1 MPKVGSLSDF
11 LSSLDS
17 VSAEKVASWLNPPP
31 ETALVENKLGNRL
44 LYPQVLPLT
53 PEELDFDLAVL
64 REAVSLEKKSFLN
77 TNTHKL
83 TIPQACLE
91 LFPDLKKLIIAL
103 VDATTPLDIT
113 TVIAQSQ
120 NGPQNLGTIIKPHLQ
135 LRLDQSQQAGGVSI
149 TIEDKKYT
157 VENGQ
162 VLLIPIAEPTVSI
175 KYESQQ
181 ALLLGRTL
189 VVTQVIGG
197 PLGLL
202 IDLRN

>member
-1 MPKVGSLSDF
+1 MPKVSSLSDF

-17 VSAEKVASWLNPPP
+17 VSAEKVASWLNPAP
-31 ETALVENKLGNRL
+31 EVALVENKLGNRL

-77 TNTHKL
+77 SNSHKL

-91 LFPDLKKLIIAL
+91 IFPDFKKLIIAFI
-103 VDATTPLDIT
+103 DATTPLDIT
-113 TVIAQSQ
+113 TVIIQSE
-120 NGPQNLGTIIKPHLQ
+120 NGPQNMGTIVKPHLQ
-135 LRLDQSQQAGGVSI
+135 QAGGAII
-149 TIEDKKYT
+149 TISNKKYQI
-157 VENGQ
+157 ESGQ
-162 VLLIPIAEPTVSI
+162 VLLISITQPTVSM
-175 KYESQQ
+175 KYESQN

-189 VVTQVIGG
+189 VVTQVAGG

-202 IDLRN
+202 VDLRN